1 VIAVYII
8 AAVVVL
14 IAIWTVLIFNHLVR
28 LGNEA
33 KRGWSNIDVQL
44 KRRTD
49 LIPNLVEAVKGY
61 AAHERAVFD
70 EVTAARTAM
79 QQATGPAQAG
89 EANKQATAAIGRLFA
104 VSEAYPQLRASE
116 NFQKLQDELTDTED
130 KIAAARRYYNQ
141 TVYQYN
147 SRLQSFPDLIVAKLG
162 GFRERE
168 FFALESPA
176 EAGLPNVDFSG
187 GRLVMELPPK
197 RSTPPP
203 DRAWRRAAASSAS
216 PVASA
221 TNEALRPC
229 IASTDRT
236 QSAGLHSGVSS

>member
-1 VIAVYII
+1 VIVVYVIVG
-8 AAVVVL
+8 VVVL
-14 IAIWTVLIFNHLVR
+14 LAVWAVFVYNHLVR

-61 AAHERAVFD
+61 AAHERAVFE

-130 KIAAARRYYNQ
+130 KVAAARRYYNQ

-147 SRLQSFPDLIVAKLG
+147 SRLQSFPDLLIARLG

-168 FFALESPA
+168 FFELDQPA
-176 EAGLPNVDFSG
+176 DAQPPSVEFS
-187 GRLVMELPPK
+187 
-197 RSTPPP
+197 
-203 DRAWRRAAASSAS
+203 A
-216 PVASA
+216 
-221 TNEALRPC
+221 
-229 IASTDRT
+229 
-236 QSAGLHSGVSS
+236 Q